1 MVVADSGV
9 WIDFLRGTVNPA
21 TDELARLLGGGGV
34 RLVVPD
40 LVLFEVLR
48 GFRQEHAYRQAQ
60 RLMKS
65 VGIEPMGG
73 ETLVT
78 AAAQHYR
85 ALCHGGTTPRS
96 AIDVLLAA
104 FCIERDYLLLHADR
118 DFDAFEASRG
128 LRAWRH

>member
-9 WIDFLRGTVNPA
+9 WIDFLHGTVNPA
-21 TDELARLLGGGGV
+21 TDELARLLGGGDV
-34 RLVVPD
+34 PLVVPD

-48 GFRQEHAYRQAQ
+48 GFRQERDYREARQLLQ
-60 RLMKS
+60 S
-65 VGIEPMGG
+65 VGIKPTGG
-73 ETLVT
+73 EAMAL

-85 ALCHGGTTPRS
+85 ALRQAGITPRS

-118 DFDAFEASRG
+118 DFHAFEAQRG
-128 LRAWRH
+128 LRVWTH

>member
-1 MVVADSGV
+1 MVVVDSSV

-21 TDELARLLGGGGV
+21 TDELARLLSGAAV

-48 GFRQEHAYRQAQ
+48 GFRDEREHRKAAQ
-60 RLMKS
+60 LMKAI
-65 VGIEPMGG
+65 GIEATGG
-73 ETLVT
+73 EVVAL

-85 ALCHGGTTPRS
+85 ALRQAGVTPRS

-104 FCIERDYLLLHADR
+104 FCIEHDYLLLHADR
-118 DFDAFEASRG
+118 DFDAFRSRRG
-128 LRAWRH
+128 LRVWSH